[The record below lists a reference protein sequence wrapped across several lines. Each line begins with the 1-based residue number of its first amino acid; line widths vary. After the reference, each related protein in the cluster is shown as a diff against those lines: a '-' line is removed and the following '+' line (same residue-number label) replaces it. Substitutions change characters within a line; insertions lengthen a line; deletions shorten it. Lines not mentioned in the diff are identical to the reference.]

1 MLLEWKRNN
10 LKVKEISS
18 ACGIKD
24 IQFKLHLV
32 IVCQDTLKKAT
43 VGILVDVKVKVS
55 LLVPEGKIFVQTG
68 DFRQSIH
75 KNIKTNNK
83 HRTL

>member
-1 MLLEWKRNN
+1 MESFPPSSEGLQVALDADAVIQNN
-10 LKVKEISS
+10 LK
-18 ACGIKD
+18 
-24 IQFKLHLV
+24 
-32 IVCQDTLKKAT
+32 
-43 VGILVDVKVKVS
+43 VKVKVS